1 MSFMSFFLGVVSDVD
16 LTWPQ
21 ALLVASFC
29 FGLFVCAVRREPS
42 RRPNELHS
50 LTTSTMLN

>member
-21 ALLVASFC
+21 ALLNLWPLSALASS
-29 FGLFVCAVRREPS
+29 FVLCAENPQGD
-42 RRPNELHS
+42 PTNCIL
-50 LTTSTMLN
+50 